1 MVEQRCSSTLL
12 AKTEGV
18 AGPVLAR
25 NEVNPRVKLAQACWS
40 LPGKD
45 HFQTI
50 ETIYR
55 PVSFNTSSFYV
66 SSFGMRLNGKFNK
79 QLFNQFMVRE
89 NFTNLV
95 IFRIRF
101 YNPELGQFLTG
112 DKFLF
117 NPSNKY
123 IYDKSI
129 QNTFE
134 LEILLRALF
143 GRREK
148 LSNIN
153 LEFALKNTIQ
163 TTYGKNTLD
172 NPIMFADASGHF
184 LTSLFGKCAI
194 GALKSGGICLAGVF
208 ASKFY
213 KGWDES
219 KVNWSCA
226 GMFCGGS
233 AIHGCIA
240 GMLSFLP
247 DFGFSGVETNIP
259 GSIFKG
265 SNLFVTNPIAATCYV
280 K

>member
-1 MVEQRCSSTLL
+1 MVERRCRTTLL
-12 AKTEGV
+12 AQSEGV
-18 AGPVLAR
+18 AGPLLAR
-25 NEVNPRVKLAQACWS
+25 NEVNPRAELAQACWS

-45 HFQTI
+45 HVQTI
-50 ETIYR
+50 ETIFR
-55 PVSFNTSSFYV
+55 PVSFNTLSFCV
-66 SSFGMRLNGKFNK
+66 SSFGMRLNEKFNK
-79 QLFNQFMVRE
+79 QLFYQFMGRE
-89 NFTNLV
+89 NFTYLV
-95 IFRIRF
+95 MFRTRF
-101 YNPELGQFLTG
+101 YNPELGQFLTI

-143 GRREK
+143 DRREK
-148 LSNIN
+148 LSIIN
-153 LEFALKNTIQ
+153 PKFALKNTIQ

-184 LTSLFGKCAI
+184 LTSLFGKYAI
-194 GALKSGGICLAGVF
+194 GALKSGGTCLAGVF
-208 ASKFY
+208 APKFY
-213 KGWDES
+213 KGWEQS

-247 DFGFSGVETNIP
+247 DFGFSGVETNIA
-259 GSIFKG
+259 GSILKAQIY
-265 SNLFVTNPIAATCYV
+265 LLQIQ
-280 K
+280 